1 MIQEMPGEQE
11 EQGHNKLYAKP
22 AIRVATFIIGGLR
35 LYILDHLVSIHNNKD
50 MSCRQHNH

>member
-11 EQGHNKLYAKP
+11 EQGHNKLYTKP